1 VGAPGPS
8 WPGRDQEDDES
19 YRYRIHLKL
28 ISQSGSNENAIRF
41 DLLQVPGIQDVVF
54 DRRAGTFYCYVYA
67 ITPIAA
73 ASVLA
78 MVQDAI
84 DQNVAFPLTGIAL
97 NPDQIGITLATTIST
112 VAGSTQTDKDTAT
125 GQAIAAAQDYINNL
139 RVGEPLVINDIAAA
153 IQTSSSKILDVGQPN
168 HMINEIY
175 IWRSRADSV
184 VEVVVFTQNH
194 PKPPGLATRSLLFFA
209 SRSPR
214 RHPAFPGRHD
224 RLVRIVGLDD
234 DDHG

>member
-28 ISQSGSNENAIRF
+28 ISQSGSNESAIRF

-84 DQNVAFPLTGIAL
+84 DQNVAFPLTGAAL

-168 HMINEIY
+168 RQIRYFPNLLYNYKEML
-175 IWRSRADSV
+175 RRGGFAPLAPFLLPARAG
-184 VEVVVFTQNH
+184 
-194 PKPPGLATRSLLFFA
+194 GLPATIFI
-209 SRSPR
+209 
-214 RHPAFPGRHD
+214 
-224 RLVRIVGLDD
+224 RLRN
-234 DDHG
+234 

>member
-1 VGAPGPS
+1 MGAPGPS

-28 ISQSGSNENAIRF
+28 ISQSGSNESAIRF

-84 DQNVAFPLTGIAL
+84 DQNVAFPLTGAAL

-125 GQAIAAAQDYINNL
+125 GQAIAAAQDYIGPRSISAKN
-139 RVGEPLVINDIAAA
+139 RPKGPSIA
-153 IQTSSSKILDVGQPN
+153 I
-168 HMINEIY
+168 
-175 IWRSRADSV
+175 RSRCFFVTWDLSIASSRPR
-184 VEVVVFTQNH
+184 ECGLGTCFSGM
-194 PKPPGLATRSLLFFA
+194 KPCQTAARRS
-209 SRSPR
+209 R
-214 RHPAFPGRHD
+214 
-224 RLVRIVGLDD
+224 
-234 DDHG
+234 